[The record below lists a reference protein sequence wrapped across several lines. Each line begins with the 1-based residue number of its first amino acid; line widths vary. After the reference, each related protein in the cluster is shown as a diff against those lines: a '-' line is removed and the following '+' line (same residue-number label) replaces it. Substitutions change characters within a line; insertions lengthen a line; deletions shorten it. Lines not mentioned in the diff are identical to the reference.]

1 MAVVFPDAGRVLS
14 AAAYQTLSTLP
25 ALRGLGET
33 DRERVAALFREE
45 VVPKGTI
52 VFREGDAATSLYII
66 VSGQVRVE
74 IGREPVAHLGPG
86 EWFGEMALITGA
98 PRSATIEVTAECR
111 LLVLEHRAFVDLL
124 AAYPALYEQLA
135 AILSRRLARTS
146 HGEGR
151 PPGYEVVLVENRGR
165 WPDAMDV
172 VDALVGSLEREL
184 GRPIG
189 VARVGTNGGGPAS
202 DRRVHAVVAGT
213 PGEPEK
219 LREQLAERLVTLGSE
234 TSLIVVLLDDA
245 CLAAADVLES
255 LANTVLVLAEPGTA
269 ADDGSG
275 MPRRIALYDR
285 RRGSA
290 PPQSGS
296 ASAVLPRT
304 LRRRSA
310 ALDRL
315 ARCLTHR
322 SVGLALGSGAAY
334 GLAHIGVLAVLEEAG
349 IPVDFVAGA
358 SMGAI
363 IGAGY
368 ALGMSPADLR
378 DEALRFGGLRTLL
391 PMLPSFV
398 RMALDMNFVS
408 PGIFSGEQFLR
419 FLASFCPLRDGAFTD
434 LRIPF
439 RAVATDIATG
449 ARVEIADGPLVEA
462 LRASFSAPWIFT
474 PHHVVGRALVDGGMV
489 EPVPSE
495 TVRTM
500 GADVV
505 IAVNVVP
512 ALDPGAPSLLD
523 FGLRMIDRLN
533 PLSYVDRRPLNSSFD
548 VVMKCLLIMQHE
560 LGNARCDEADVLINP
575 KLGDRWFLEF
585 WAARTFI
592 ERGAEAAR
600 AALPAIEERLRS
612 RARGPERSAAGGG
625 APSRPGASSR
635 DATDADF
642 SRRQIL

>member
-1 MAVVFPDAGRVLS
+1 MGVVFPDAGGVLS

-45 VVPKGTI
+45 ELPKGTV
-52 VFREGDAATSLYII
+52 VFREGDVAASLYI
-66 VSGQVRVE
+66 VASGQVRVD
-74 IGREPVAHLGPG
+74 IGREPVAHLGQG

-98 PRSATIEVTAECR
+98 PRSATVEVTADCR
-111 LLVLEHRAFVDLL
+111 LLVLDHRAFADLL

-146 HGEGR
+146 RGEGR
-151 PPGYEVVLVENRGR
+151 RPGYEVVLIENRGR
-165 WPDAMDV
+165 WPDAV
-172 VDALVGSLEREL
+172 ELVDALVASLEREL
-184 GRPIG
+184 GRP
-189 VARVGTNGGGPAS
+189 VAVVRVGTNGGAPAS
-202 DRRVHAVVAGT
+202 DRGLHAVVAGT

-219 LREQLAERLVTLGSE
+219 LRDRLGERLATLGSQAP
-234 TSLIVVLLDDA
+234 LVVVLLEDA
-245 CLAAADVLES
+245 CLSAADILGS
-255 LANTVLVLAEPGTA
+255 LADSVLVLAEPGTA
-269 ADDGSG
+269 PDDRSG
-275 MPRRIALYDR
+275 VQRRIALYDR

-310 ALDRL
+310 AIDRL

-322 SVGLALGSGAAY
+322 SIGLALGSGAAY

-349 IPVDFVAGA
+349 IPIDFVAGA

-378 DEALRFGGLRTLL
+378 DEALRFAGLRTLL

-398 RMALDMNFVS
+398 RMALDMNLVS

-439 RAVATDIATG
+439 RAVATDIETG
-449 ARVEIADGPLVEA
+449 ARVEIGDGPLVEA

-474 PHHVVGRALVDGGMV
+474 PHKVVGRALVDGGMV
-489 EPVPSE
+489 DPVPSE
-495 TVRTM
+495 TVRSM

-512 ALDPGAPSLLD
+512 ALDPRAPSLLD

-533 PLSYVDRRPLNSSFD
+533 PLSYIDRRPLNSSFD

-560 LGNARCDEADVLINP
+560 LGNARCNEADVLINP

-585 WAARTFI
+585 WAARAFI
-592 ERGAEAAR
+592 ERGTEAAR
-600 AALPAIEERLRS
+600 AALPAIEEKLRS
-612 RARGPERSAAGGG
+612 RARGPEPLLAGGAAPPRSRTSSSAAKGG
-625 APSRPGASSR
+625 
-635 DATDADF
+635 DF
-642 SRRQIL
+642 SRRQTL

>member
-1 MAVVFPDAGRVLS
+1 
-14 AAAYQTLSTLP
+14 
-25 ALRGLGET
+25 
-33 DRERVAALFREE
+33 
-45 VVPKGTI
+45 
-52 VFREGDAATSLYII
+52 
-66 VSGQVRVE
+66 
-74 IGREPVAHLGPG
+74 
-86 EWFGEMALITGA
+86 
-98 PRSATIEVTAECR
+98 
-111 LLVLEHRAFVDLL
+111 LL

-135 AILSRRLARTS
+135 AILSRRLAARTS
-146 HGEGR
+146 HGKGR
-151 PPGYEVVLVENRGR
+151 HPGYEVVLVENRGR
-165 WPDAMDV
+165 WADAMDV

-184 GRPIG
+184 GRPIR

-234 TSLIVVLLDDA
+234 TSLIVVLLDGA
-245 CLAAADVLES
+245 CLAAADVIES

-275 MPRRIALYDR
+275 MQRRIALYDR

-391 PMLPSFV
+391 PMVPSFV

-462 LRASFSAPWIFT
+462 LRASFSAPWIFS

-489 EPVPSE
+489 DPVPSE

-548 VVMKCLLIMQHE
+548 EVMKCLLIMQHE
-560 LGNARCDEADVLINP
+560 LGNARCNEADVLINP

-600 AALPAIEERLRS
+600 AALPPIEEKLRS